1 MEEFKLTQ
9 FNFRFQKILDLK
21 ENEKDFAQ
29 IQMADAIKRQE
40 MGHRKN
46 EEIYNKIID
55 VEQVKKEKQQS
66 GVNISEL
73 RMLGNYIH
81 QLHEQSITSSRE
93 LEHLQLNV
101 SKTQNYLKTKAQ
113 EEKTFGK
120 LKQQELTQFV
130 EQSKIKEENF
140 FDELASTR
148 FYRTSQ
154 ASLAERR

>member
-1 MEEFKLTQ
+1 MTQ

-21 ENEKDFAQ
+21 ENEKGFAQ

-40 MGHRKN
+40 LGHRKN

-55 VEQVKKEKQQS
+55 VERLKKKKQQD

-73 RMLGNYIH
+73 RMLENYIH
-81 QLHEQSITSSRE
+81 QLQEQSVNSNRD
-93 LEHLQLNV
+93 LEHLRTNV
-101 SKTQNYLKTKAQ
+101 SRTQNHLQKKAQ
-113 EEKTFGK
+113 EEKTWGK

-130 EQSKIKEENF
+130 ERSKVEEQNF

-148 FYRTSQ
+148 FYRKSK
-154 ASLAERR
+154 ASSAERG